1 MKDNNE
7 GRKPVDG
14 LFEELVSD
22 LTHNLSNKPTI
33 NLVTISM
40 SEAKA
45 KHIFHEFRNYLAF
58 VAGIGAVLTT
68 NLKRNVVATVG
79 FRADIKDDDMET
91 INIAC
96 GTTNVIPEQYNNKAV
111 NTFISQVKSTN
122 GNDTAI
128 KNLIDQ
134 INAKETAAA
143 KKKEATAFKKKLN
156 KVENVNDLLKQFGDL
171 KKGGNA

>member
-1 MKDNNE
+1 MKDNNNE
-7 GRKPVDG
+7 KPVDG

-22 LTHNLSNKPTI
+22 LTHNLSDKPTI

-45 KHIFHEFRNYLAF
+45 KYIFKEFRNYLAF

-68 NLKRNVVATVG
+68 NLKRNIVATVG

-96 GTTNVIPEQYNNKAV
+96 GTTNVVPEKYNNKAV
-111 NTFISQVKSTN
+111 NTFIGEVKKAKS
-122 GNDTAI
+122 DEAI

-134 INAKETAAA
+134 INKKEMLASR
-143 KKKEATAFKKKLN
+143 KKEASAFKRKLN
-156 KVENVNDLLKQFGDL
+156 KVENVNDLLKQFGDQ
-171 KKGGNA
+171 KDGGNA